1 MSLLFNMQSRFVIK
15 FSSKEQAT
23 FNFMVAVTVCS
34 NFGAQRY
41 KICHYFWFFH
51 FYLPLNDGTGCMILV
66 FWMLN
71 FKSTFSLSSFTL
83 IKRLSSSSLLS
94 PIRVISSVYLRL
106 LIHLLEILIPAFA
119 SSSLAFYMMYS
130 AYKLISRVT
139 TYILD
144 ILLSQFGTCPLFHVP
159 F

>member
-83 IKRLSSSSLLS
+83 IKRLFSSYLLS
-94 PIRVISSVYLRL
+94 AIRVLPFAYLRL
-106 LIHLLEILIPAFA
+106 LIFLLATLIPVVIHPEYIWQYSFVLHQPSNTNTLTVYFA
-119 SSSLAFYMMYS
+119 NM
-130 AYKLISRVT
+130 I
-139 TYILD
+139 
-144 ILLSQFGTCPLFHVP
+144 G
-159 F
+159 